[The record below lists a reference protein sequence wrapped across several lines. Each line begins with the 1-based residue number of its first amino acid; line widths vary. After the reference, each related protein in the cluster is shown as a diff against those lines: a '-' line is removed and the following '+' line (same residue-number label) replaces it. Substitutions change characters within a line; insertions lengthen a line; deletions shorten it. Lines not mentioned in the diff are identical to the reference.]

1 LSGVEPAKPL
11 AILCGGGGLALE
23 AARLARANGLEVFL
37 IGIVGSA
44 SSEIEA
50 FPHVWVRL
58 GEAGK
63 LFAALR
69 EREIADMAII
79 GSVRRPE
86 FSDLS
91 LDWGAIKRAR
101 EIARLL
107 RGGDDGLLNGV
118 ARLLELEG
126 LRIVGP
132 RDFAPQLL
140 APVGWIAGRAPDG
153 AEDADIA
160 FGAALLGA
168 LSPFDVGQGAVV
180 AHARVLA
187 VEAAEGTDA
196 MLARVAEMRASGRLR
211 SRGRAG
217 VFVKAAKRGQDMRL
231 DLPTVGL
238 ATIAA
243 AASAELSGLA
253 IAAGEVLI
261 AERAAFASAAEAAGL
276 FVVGW
281 AP

>member
-1 LSGVEPAKPL
+1 MSGDGCSRPL

-23 AARLARANGLEVFL
+23 AAGLARGHGRDVFL

-44 SSEIEA
+44 SAEIEA

-69 EREIADMAII
+69 ERAIVDLAI
-79 GSVRRPE
+79 LGAVRRPDL
-86 FSDLS
+86 SDLR
-91 LDWGAIKRAR
+91 LDWGAVRRAP

-107 RGGDDGLLNGV
+107 RGGDDGLLKGV

-126 LRIVGP
+126 LKIVGVEE
-132 RDFAPQLL
+132 FAPQLL
-140 APVGWIAGRAPDG
+140 TPAGLLAGPAPDRS
-153 AEDADIA
+153 AEAAIR
-160 FGAALLGA
+160 FGAALLRA
-168 LSPFDVGQGAVV
+168 LSPFDIGQGAVV
-180 AHARVLA
+180 VDARVLA

-196 MLARVAEMRASGRLR
+196 MLGRVAEMRAAGRLR
-211 SRGRAG
+211 LKGRAG
-217 VFVKAAKRGQDMRL
+217 VFVKAAKRGQDRRL
-231 DLPTVGL
+231 DLPAVGR

-243 AASAELSGLA
+243 AASAGLSGVG

-261 AERAAFASAAEAAGL
+261 ADRARFVEAAEAAGL
-276 FVVGW
+276 FVFGW
-281 AP
+281 TP

>member
-1 LSGVEPAKPL
+1 M
-11 AILCGGGGLALE
+11 
-23 AARLARANGLEVFL
+23 
-37 IGIVGSA
+37 
-44 SSEIEA
+44 
-50 FPHVWVRL
+50 RL
-58 GEAGK
+58 GELGK

-69 EREIADMAII
+69 ERAIADMAII

-86 FSDLS
+86 FSDLR

-107 RGGDDGLLNGV
+107 RGGDDGLLHGV
-118 ARLLELEG
+118 ARLLELRGAAHRRRRGISRRNCWRRSEG
-126 LRIVGP
+126 SQAAR
-132 RDFAPQLL
+132 RTE
-140 APVGWIAGRAPDG
+140 

-180 AHARVLA
+180 ANARVLA

-196 MLARVAEMRASGRLR
+196 MLARVAQMRASGRLR
-211 SRGRAG
+211 LKGRAG

-231 DLPTVGL
+231 DLPAVGL
-238 ATIAA
+238 PTIAA